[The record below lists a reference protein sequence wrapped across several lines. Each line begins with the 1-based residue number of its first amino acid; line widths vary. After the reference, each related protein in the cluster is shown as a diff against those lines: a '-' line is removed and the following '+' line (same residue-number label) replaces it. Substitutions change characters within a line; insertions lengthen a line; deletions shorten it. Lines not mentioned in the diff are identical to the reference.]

1 MVWPFL
7 YLVGER
13 LSQAELTAAR
23 IDGDLVEVGDAFMPA
38 DAVETAQLRAGSL
51 RALVPPRL
59 AATRA
64 TAAWVHGAIAE
75 APLRHCVQRATP
87 SRIHHVLDRRLQYS
101 DRPLPADHVMTI
113 AGVAVTIPERT
124 LTDLVRDHQGGD
136 ARAGALAEAM
146 IAWEPGLAQRTA
158 LWLAAAPP
166 MHNKRPALRRL
177 RERAQEEVTRYT
189 S

>member
-1 MVWPFL
+1 MAWPFL

-38 DAVETAQLRAGSL
+38 DAVETPQLRAGSL
-51 RALVPPRL
+51 RALVPPRI

-75 APLRHCVQRATP
+75 PPSRHCVQRAT
-87 SRIHHVLDRRLQYS
+87 STRIHHVVDRRLRYS
-101 DRPLPADHVMTI
+101 DRPLPAEHVVTI
-113 AGVAVTIPERT
+113 AGVAVTNPERT
-124 LTDLVRDHQGGD
+124 LTDLVRDHHGGD
-136 ARAGALAEAM
+136 AHAGVLAEAM
-146 IAWEPGLAQRTA
+146 IAWKPDLARLTA

-166 MHNKRPALRRL
+166 MRNKRPALLRL